1 MNAISNNENTKK
13 KIVVVLRGPSACIF
27 KPDEYLILKGLNSS
41 IGPVNITYKTH
52 WITKDD
58 ECRIPGNLLI
68 GISGQADNVENA
80 LIPFANAGLQPISM
94 IALSCNAAIGIP
106 EIEVSYDA
114 TTGAKER
121 DYFQNYIPPESE
133 DLYNLRLI
141 NVDATLKLISSVSK
155 NLDFKRIFRSIEQ
168 YNLALNSWRL
178 GNEILILSHLWMAV
192 EALTKAKI
200 RSMCNELGLEVNDQ
214 KGLADKL
221 GIPIENLDPIIRE
234 KYLLHGDNEV
244 YQEAKN
250 ASDGLEHG
258 FMEYPKIQKSA
269 QKTRTRLAN
278 YIRLSILEICGL
290 DESEF
295 SVLTKKP
302 FDEPIGYY
310 PIAYYIR
317 GKLSGERNV
326 LAAKDNLYPYM
337 KWNIEIESTH
347 FDEKGDF
354 QVKPNINCTAE
365 LAEGISF
372 SDINIEIWRPA

>member
-1 MNAISNNENTKK
+1 MNPLSNSDNKMK
-13 KIVVVLRGPSACIF
+13 QIVVVLRGPSACIF
-27 KPDEYLILKGLNSS
+27 KPEEHLILIGFNSS

-58 ECRIPGNLLI
+58 DCKIPGNLLI
-68 GISGQADNVENA
+68 GITGRADNVNNA
-80 LIPFANAGLQPISM
+80 LMPFANAGLQAISIM
-94 IALSCNAAIGIP
+94 ALSCNAAIGTP
-106 EIEVSYDA
+106 EIEIGYDA
-114 TTGAKER
+114 TAGAKER
-121 DYFQNYIPPESE
+121 DFFQNYVPPESE
-133 DLYNLRLI
+133 DLYSLRLI
-141 NVDATLKLISSVSK
+141 NVDATLQLISSVSK
-155 NLDFKRIFRSIEQ
+155 HDDFKRIFRSIEQ

-234 KYLLHGDNEV
+234 KYLLHDDNEV

-269 QKTRTRLAN
+269 QKIRTRLAN
-278 YIRLSILEICGL
+278 YIRSSILEICGL
-290 DESEF
+290 DESEL

-310 PIAYYIR
+310 PIAY
-317 GKLSGERNV
+317 
-326 LAAKDNLYPYM
+326 
-337 KWNIEIESTH
+337 
-347 FDEKGDF
+347 
-354 QVKPNINCTAE
+354 
-365 LAEGISF
+365 
-372 SDINIEIWRPA
+372 